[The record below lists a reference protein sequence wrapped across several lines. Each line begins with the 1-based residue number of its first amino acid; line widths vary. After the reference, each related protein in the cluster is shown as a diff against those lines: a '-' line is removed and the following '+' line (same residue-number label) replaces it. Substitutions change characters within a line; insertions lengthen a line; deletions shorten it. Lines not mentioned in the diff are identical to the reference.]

1 MGFLNPLSPLF
12 NSIIVYVII
21 ILLLIYNKPNLIYDK
36 KTKTFKQFGMTK
48 GKSILSLPVLAM
60 LIAIITYICF
70 MYIEKSSRIFQ
81 SYQELANNKL
91 IN

>member
-12 NSIIVYVII
+12 NSIIVYII
-21 ILLLIYNKPNLIYDK
+21 IIILLIYNKPNLIYDK
-36 KTKTFKQFGMTK
+36 KTKKFKQFGMSK

-70 MYIEKSSRIFQ
+70 MYIEKSTIIFK